1 MACKGKSG
9 DGCSK
14 SCSRFESRVGGEGDE
29 NSKCKNCP
37 HQKKV
42 HTKVVQA
49 ATLKD
54 VLGKYNLDALG
65 KKTPTDAEAR
75 AESSTGFR
83 PNAGSSGS
91 SKAATTKQKQNET
104 GKQKI
109 KVNSVHVITTGLD
122 SRGEL
127 RIDKSPNAPALEQ
140 LRKNGLAAFTT
151 LDGEDLTFNVNWT
164 QERIDR
170 WLRKTFSLLFQFL
183 DLRYPENAAPKF
195 HWMLVGKAN
204 RKLYII
210 GRPRITGAEL
220 NEAKGPTAR
229 NYLEHHIRIATKH
242 KIPSS
247 VLELGFQHAIEKL
260 RSGENLLSESEV
272 EEIASRPVRRKS
284 QGVRVKR
291 EVTTKTISEVDADN
305 SDSDF
310 DELEDEVRDDPPA
323 PRRRTRS
330 SVVVKQEKT
339 SESADTG
346 KKLSLAALFLQG
358 DDSDIEV
365 VFPDRLIAQDNEGPS
380 RKRSASL
387 SFDSDPEDRA
397 TWKRSR
403 SDSLGSDQSVTP
415 SWYETSHDSPSP
427 QLRPT
432 TSSFQ
437 YDPALDP
444 ASATFGIGGPAY
456 STWTPTWTQTPP
468 GGSSVSTASATAS
481 GSTTISAPSGT
492 ASLGTAAL
500 PIASL
505 SSTSTQ
511 PSVGSS
517 TGPSPIVNS
526 SSAGP
531 FTTTASSSSA
541 PNPHTSTVSTVHTR
555 RPALQI
561 YVPPAPREGLVVPKP
576 SHDPW
581 A

>member
-14 SCSRFESRVGGEGDE
+14 SCSRFESRVGGESDE

-37 HQKKV
+37 HRKKV
-42 HTKVVQA
+42 HTTVVQA
-49 ATLKD
+49 ATVKD
-54 VLGKYNLDALG
+54 VLGKYNLDGLG
-65 KKTPTDAEAR
+65 KKKPTDAEAR

-127 RIDKSPNAPALEQ
+127 RVAQSPNAPALEQ

-151 LDGEDLTFNVNWT
+151 LDGQDLAFN
-164 QERIDR
+164 
-170 WLRKTFSLLFQFL
+170 FL
-183 DLRYPENAAPKF
+183 DLRYPENAVPKF

-220 NEAKGPTAR
+220 NEAKGPTAP
-229 NYLEHHIRIATKH
+229 TKH

-247 VLELGFQHAIEKL
+247 VLELGFQHAIEEL

-272 EEIASRPVRRKS
+272 EEIAPQPVRRKS

-291 EVTTKTISEVDADN
+291 EVTTKTISEVDADY
-305 SDSDF
+305 SDSDI
-310 DELEDEVRDDPPA
+310 DELEDGVRDDPPA

-339 SESADTG
+339 SESADT
-346 KKLSLAALFLQG
+346 
-358 DDSDIEV
+358 E
-365 VFPDRLIAQDNEGPS
+365 RLIAQDNEGQAQAES
-380 RKRSASL
+380 REYWLILDFSAFSQ
-387 SFDSDPEDRA
+387 
-397 TWKRSR
+397 KN
-403 SDSLGSDQSVTP
+403 
-415 SWYETSHDSPSP
+415 PSP

-444 ASATFGIGGPAY
+444 ASATFGIGGPGY
-456 STWTPTWTQTPP
+456 STWTPTWTQTAP
-468 GGSSVSTASATAS
+468 GGSSASTASATAS

-500 PIASL
+500 PIGSL

-511 PSVGSS
+511 PSAGSS
-517 TGPSPIVNS
+517 TGPSLNS
-526 SSAGP
+526 SSAAGP

-555 RPALQI
+555 RPALQR